1 MTDDAAH
8 DPDTGPDY
16 RFTLANERT
25 YLAYVRT
32 ALAMLVAGAALLH
45 VDDLLGSTG
54 QTRGLAIMLMAFGV
68 AITAAGYLRWRSND
82 ARIRAGRSLALSWI
96 PLLVTVAVAGLGT
109 VAILFAF

>member
-1 MTDDAAH
+1 MTDDTAH

-45 VDDLLGSTG
+45 LDDLLGTTG
-54 QTRGLAIMLMAFGV
+54 QTRGLGMVLMVVGV
-68 AITAAGYLRWRSND
+68 GITAAGYVRWRSND
-82 ARIRAGRSLALSWI
+82 ARIRAGKGLALSWI
-96 PLLVTVAVAGLGT
+96 PLLVTIGVAGLGT